1 MANVPWLIPVVRSK
15 YPRKVSTCKEINK
28 SELKNN
34 LPGGHVTRIRN
45 LLKRIDWSGGRSF
58 YTGWRYLKP
67 AVMEQEKRDQ
77 TSPWPSEATG
87 PCEQLNHHEAGRW
100 PHWGQPRSAGWPE
113 QQGTSLVICEISSF
127 TTQCLILKKLT
138 KGYCLFQWL
147 NFEQVDFDKNQTC
160 FCSLPCLPIHTNN
173 KQKHIL
179 TAIWPMKG
187 LIWTVL
193 QEERPL
199 SIPNHFYL
207 PNHCRRDTTFTVS
220 ASQFFLYVFIL
231 RLPCHFFGKI
241 KWCSSSYVCLNRQP
255 KGRNKVFLKG
265 RTCTSL
271 KYLEDRLLL

>member
-1 MANVPWLIPVVRSK
+1 MVEGVFIQA
-15 YPRKVSTCKEINK
+15 
-28 SELKNN
+28 
-34 LPGGHVTRIRN
+34 GGIWSQQWQSRRRETRH
-45 LLKRIDWSGGRSF
+45 LHGHQ
-58 YTGWRYLKP
+58 KP
-67 AVMEQEKRDQ
+67 QVA
-77 TSPWPSEATG
+77 G
-87 PCEQLNHHEAGRW
+87 LCEQLNCHEVGRW

-220 ASQFFLYVFIL
+220 ASQFSFMF
-231 RLPCHFFGKI
+231 
-241 KWCSSSYVCLNRQP
+241 SSSGYHVISL
-255 KGRNKVFLKG
+255 GR
-265 RTCTSL
+265 
-271 KYLEDRLLL
+271 